1 MMNSQRNGLVL
12 FSGNGNRALSEAISK
27 ELGMK
32 LGEAKVETF
41 SDGEISIGIQ
51 ENVRGK
57 DVFLI
62 QPTCAP
68 AGDNLLELII
78 MVDALK
84 RSSAGRITAVIPYYG
99 YARQDRR
106 VRSERVPIS
115 AKVMADIL
123 ERSGIDRVLT
133 VELHSEQ
140 IQGFFDIPVDNVYG
154 TKVMRDDILKM
165 NSDKKL
171 VVSPDVGGVVRSRAL
186 AKVLGLSDLAIID
199 KRRDEANKSE
209 IMNVIGEVNNKDCII
224 IDDIVDTAG
233 TLCNAA
239 SALKGKGASK
249 VYAYIVHPVL
259 SGNAIEKISQSM
271 LDQLVV
277 TDTIPL
283 SEEAQACKKIRVITM
298 APTLAEAIRRVSNEE
313 SISAM
318 FL

>member
-1 MMNSQRNGLVL
+1 MHSRRPGLVL
-12 FSGNGNRALSEAISK
+12 FSGNGNRSLSEAISK
-27 ELGMK
+27 KLSLK
-32 LGEAKVETF
+32 LGDSKVERF
-41 SDGEISIGIQ
+41 SDGEISVKIE
-51 ENVRGK
+51 ENVRGM

-62 QPTCAP
+62 QPTCPP
-68 AGDNLLELII
+68 AHENLMELVI

-84 RSSAGRITAVIPYYG
+84 RSSASRITAVIPYYG

-115 AKVMADIL
+115 AKVVADIL

-154 TKVMRDDILKM
+154 TRIIHDDIIKQ
-165 NSDKKL
+165 KL
-171 VVSPDVGGVVRSRAL
+171 NEILIVSPDVGGVVRSRAL
-186 AKVLGLSDLAIID
+186 AKVLDLSDLAIID
-199 KRRDEANKSE
+199 KRRDEGNQSE
-209 IMNVIGEVNNKDCII
+209 VMNVIGEVKGKDCVLV
-224 IDDIVDTAG
+224 DDMVDSAG

-239 SALKGKGASK
+239 QALKERGARK

-259 SGNAIEKISQSM
+259 SGDAIKKINKSK

-283 SEEAQACKKIRVITM
+283 SDSAKACKKIRVISL
-298 APTLAEAIRRVSNEE
+298 APTLAEAIRRVNNEE

>member
-1 MMNSQRNGLVL
+1 MHSRRPGLVL
-12 FSGNGNRALSEAISK
+12 FSGNGNRSLSEAISK
-27 ELGMK
+27 K
-32 LGEAKVETF
+32 LGLKLGDAKVERF
-41 SDGEISIGIQ
+41 SDGEISVKIE
-51 ENVRGK
+51 ENVRGM

-62 QPTCAP
+62 QPTSPP
-68 AGDNLLELII
+68 AHENLMELVI

-84 RSSAGRITAVIPYYG
+84 RSSASRITAVIPYYG

-115 AKVMADIL
+115 AKVVADIL

-154 TKVMRDDILKM
+154 TRIIHDDIIKQ
-165 NSDKKL
+165 KL
-171 VVSPDVGGVVRSRAL
+171 NDILIVSPDVGGVVRSRAL
-186 AKVLGLSDLAIID
+186 AKVLDLSDLAIID
-199 KRRDEANKSE
+199 KRRDEGKQSE
-209 IMNVIGEVNNKDCII
+209 VMNVIGEVKGKDCVLV
-224 IDDIVDTAG
+224 DDMVDSAG

-239 SALKGKGASK
+239 KALKERGARK

-259 SGNAIEKISQSM
+259 SGDAIKKIDKSK

-283 SEEAQACKKIRVITM
+283 SDSAKACKKIRVISL
-298 APTLAEAIRRVSNEE
+298 APTLAEAIRRVNNEE

>member
-1 MMNSQRNGLVL
+1 MHSRRPGLVL
-12 FSGNGNRALSEAISK
+12 FSGNGNRSLSEAISK
-27 ELGMK
+27 KLSLK
-32 LGEAKVETF
+32 LGDSKVERF
-41 SDGEISIGIQ
+41 SDGEISVKIE
-51 ENVRGK
+51 ENVRGM

-62 QPTCAP
+62 QPTSPP
-68 AGDNLLELII
+68 AHENLMELVI

-84 RSSAGRITAVIPYYG
+84 RSSASRITAVIPYYG

-115 AKVMADIL
+115 AKVVADIL

-154 TKVMRDDILKM
+154 TRIIHDDIIKQ
-165 NSDKKL
+165 KL
-171 VVSPDVGGVVRSRAL
+171 NDILIVSPDVGGVVRSRAL
-186 AKVLGLSDLAIID
+186 AKVLDLSDLAIID
-199 KRRDEANKSE
+199 KRRDEDNQSE
-209 IMNVIGEVNNKDCII
+209 VMNVIGEVKGKDCVLV
-224 IDDIVDTAG
+224 DDMVDSAG
-233 TLCNAA
+233 TLCNA
-239 SALKGKGASK
+239 SKALKERGARK

-259 SGNAIEKISQSM
+259 SGDAIKKINKSK

-283 SEEAQACKKIRVITM
+283 SDAAKACKKIRVISL
-298 APTLAEAIRRVSNEE
+298 APTLAEAIRRVNNEE

>member
-1 MMNSQRNGLVL
+1 MHSRRPGLVL
-12 FSGNGNRALSEAISK
+12 FSGNGNRSLSEAISK
-27 ELGMK
+27 KLSLK
-32 LGEAKVETF
+32 LGDSKVERF
-41 SDGEISIGIQ
+41 SDGEISVKIE
-51 ENVRGK
+51 ENVRGM

-62 QPTCAP
+62 QPTSPP
-68 AGDNLLELII
+68 AHENLMELVI

-84 RSSAGRITAVIPYYG
+84 RSSASRITAVIPYYG

-115 AKVMADIL
+115 AKVVADIL

-154 TKVMRDDILKM
+154 TRIIHDDIIKQ
-165 NSDKKL
+165 KL
-171 VVSPDVGGVVRSRAL
+171 NDILIVSPDVGGVVRSRAL
-186 AKVLGLSDLAIID
+186 AKVLDLSDLAIID
-199 KRRDEANKSE
+199 KRRDEDNQSE
-209 IMNVIGEVNNKDCII
+209 VMNVIGEVKGKDCVLV
-224 IDDIVDTAG
+224 DDMVDSAG
-233 TLCNAA
+233 TLCNA
-239 SALKGKGASK
+239 SKALKERGARK

-259 SGNAIEKISQSM
+259 SGDAIKKINKSK

-283 SEEAQACKKIRVITM
+283 SDSAKACKKIRVISL
-298 APTLAEAIRRVSNEE
+298 APTLAEAIRRVNNEE

>member
-1 MMNSQRNGLVL
+1 MHSRRPGLVL
-12 FSGNGNRALSEAISK
+12 FSGNGNRSLSEAISK
-27 ELGMK
+27 KLSLK
-32 LGEAKVETF
+32 LGDSKVDRF
-41 SDGEISIGIQ
+41 SDGEISVKIQ
-51 ENVRGK
+51 ENVRGM

-62 QPTCAP
+62 QPTSPP
-68 AGDNLLELII
+68 AHENLMELVI

-84 RSSAGRITAVIPYYG
+84 RSSASRITAVIPYYG
-99 YARQDRR
+99 YARQDSR

-115 AKVMADIL
+115 AKVVADIL

-154 TKVMRDDILKM
+154 TRIIHDDIIKQ
-165 NSDKKL
+165 KL
-171 VVSPDVGGVVRSRAL
+171 NDILIVSPDVGGVVRSRAL
-186 AKVLGLSDLAIID
+186 AKVLDLSDLAIID
-199 KRRDEANKSE
+199 KRRDEGKQSE
-209 IMNVIGEVNNKDCII
+209 VMNVIGEVKGKDCVLV
-224 IDDIVDTAG
+224 DDMVDSAG
-233 TLCNAA
+233 TLCKAA
-239 SALKGKGASK
+239 KALKERGARK

-259 SGNAIEKISQSM
+259 SGDAIKKINKSK

-283 SEEAQACKKIRVITM
+283 SDSAKACKKIRVISL
-298 APTLAEAIRRVSNEE
+298 APTLAEAIRRVNNEE

>member
-1 MMNSQRNGLVL
+1 MNNQT
-12 FSGNGNRALSEAISK
+12 K
-27 ELGMK
+27 ELIIFRGNANK
-32 LGEAKVETF
+32 GLSDAICKELLKDLGDADVGTF
-41 SDGEISIGIQ
+41 SDGEVSVKIN

-57 DVFLI
+57 DVYLI
-62 QPTCAP
+62 QPTCSP
-68 AGDNLLELII
+68 THKNLIELIL
-78 MVDALK
+78 MVDAL
-84 RSSAGRITAVIPYYG
+84 RWSSAGRITAVIPYFG

-115 AKVMADIL
+115 AKVIADIL

-140 IQGFFDIPVDNVYG
+140 IQGFFDIPVDNIYG
-154 TKVMRDDILKM
+154 TKVMVDDI
-165 NSDKKL
+165 NNQSFSDLL

-186 AKVLGLSDLAIID
+186 AKALDLSDLAIID

-209 IMNVIGEVNNKDCII
+209 VMNVIGEVAEKDCL
-224 IDDIVDTAG
+224 IVDDMADTCG

-239 SALKGKGASK
+239 QALKEKGAK
-249 VYAYIVHPVL
+249 TVTAYITHPVL
-259 SGNAIEKISQSM
+259 SGNAIEKINEST

-283 SEEAQACKKIRVITM
+283 SEQAENCQKIRIM
-298 APTLAEAIRRVSNEE
+298 SLAPTLAEAIRRINKEQ

-318 FL
+318 MR

>member
-1 MMNSQRNGLVL
+1 MHSRRPGLVL
-12 FSGNGNRALSEAISK
+12 FSGNGNKSLSEAISK
-27 ELGMK
+27 KLSLK
-32 LGEAKVETF
+32 LGDSKVERF
-41 SDGEISIGIQ
+41 SDGEISVKIK
-51 ENVRGK
+51 ENVRGM

-62 QPTCAP
+62 QPTSPP
-68 AGDNLLELII
+68 AHENLMELVI

-84 RSSAGRITAVIPYYG
+84 RSSASRITAVIPYYG

-115 AKVMADIL
+115 AKVVADIL

-154 TKVMRDDILKM
+154 TRIIHDDIIKQ
-165 NSDKKL
+165 KL
-171 VVSPDVGGVVRSRAL
+171 NDILIVSPDVGGVVRSRAL
-186 AKVLGLSDLAIID
+186 AKVLDLSDLAIID
-199 KRRDEANKSE
+199 KRRDEDNQSE
-209 IMNVIGEVNNKDCII
+209 VMNVIGEVKEKDCVLV
-224 IDDIVDTAG
+224 DDMVDSAG

-239 SALKGKGASK
+239 KALKDRGARK

-259 SGNAIEKISQSM
+259 SGDAIKKINKSK

-283 SEEAQACKKIRVITM
+283 SDSAKACKKIRVISL
-298 APTLAEAIRRVSNEE
+298 APTLAEAIRRVNNEE

>member
-1 MMNSQRNGLVL
+1 MHSRRPGLVL
-12 FSGNGNRALSEAISK
+12 FSGNGNRSLSEAISK
-27 ELGMK
+27 KLSLK
-32 LGEAKVETF
+32 LGDSKVERF
-41 SDGEISIGIQ
+41 SDGEISVKIE
-51 ENVRGK
+51 ENVRGM

-62 QPTCAP
+62 QPTSPP
-68 AGDNLLELII
+68 AHENLMELVI

-84 RSSAGRITAVIPYYG
+84 RSSASRITAVIPYYG

-115 AKVMADIL
+115 AKVVADIL

-154 TKVMRDDILKM
+154 TRIIHDDIIKQ
-165 NSDKKL
+165 KL
-171 VVSPDVGGVVRSRAL
+171 NDILIVSPDVGGVVRSRAL
-186 AKVLGLSDLAIID
+186 AKVLDLSDLAIID
-199 KRRDEANKSE
+199 KRRDEGNQSE
-209 IMNVIGEVNNKDCII
+209 VMNVIGEVKGKDCVLV
-224 IDDIVDTAG
+224 DDMVDSAG

-239 SALKGKGASK
+239 KALKERGARK

-259 SGNAIEKISQSM
+259 SGDAIKKINKSK

-283 SEEAQACKKIRVITM
+283 SDSAKACKKIRVISL
-298 APTLAEAIRRVSNEE
+298 APTLAEAIRRVNNEE

>member
-12 FSGNGNRALSEAISK
+12 FSGNGNRDLSEAISK
-27 ELGMK
+27 ELGVR
-32 LGEAKVETF
+32 LGDAKVDTF
-41 SDGEISIGIQ
+41 SDGEISIGIE

-68 AGDNLLELII
+68 AGDNLLELVI

-84 RSSAGRITAVIPYYG
+84 RSSAGRITAVMPYYG

-140 IQGFFDIPVDNVYG
+140 IQGFFNIPVDNVYG

-165 NSDKKL
+165 NSDKQL

-199 KRRDEANKSE
+199 KRRDETNKSE
-209 IMNVIGEVNNKDCII
+209 VMNVIGDVKNKDCII
-224 IDDIVDTAG
+224 VDDIVDTAG

-239 SALKGKGASK
+239 SALKEKGASK

-259 SGNAIEKISQSM
+259 SGNAIDKISQSK

-283 SEEAQACKKIRVITM
+283 SEEARACKKIRIITM

>member
-1 MMNSQRNGLVL
+1 MHSRRPGLVL
-12 FSGNGNRALSEAISK
+12 FSGNGNRSLSEAISK
-27 ELGMK
+27 KLSLK
-32 LGEAKVETF
+32 LGDSKVERF
-41 SDGEISIGIQ
+41 SDGEISVKIE
-51 ENVRGK
+51 ENVRGM

-62 QPTCAP
+62 QPTSPP
-68 AGDNLLELII
+68 AHENLMELVI

-84 RSSAGRITAVIPYYG
+84 RSSASRITAVIPYYG

-115 AKVMADIL
+115 AKVVADIL

-154 TKVMRDDILKM
+154 TRIIHDDIIKQ
-165 NSDKKL
+165 KL
-171 VVSPDVGGVVRSRAL
+171 NDILIVSPDVGGVVRSRAL
-186 AKVLGLSDLAIID
+186 AKVLDLSDLAIID
-199 KRRDEANKSE
+199 KRRDEDNQSE
-209 IMNVIGEVNNKDCII
+209 VMNVIGEVKGKDCVLV
-224 IDDIVDTAG
+224 DDMVDSAG

-239 SALKGKGASK
+239 GALKDRGARK

-259 SGNAIEKISQSM
+259 SGDAIKKINKSK

-283 SEEAQACKKIRVITM
+283 SDAAKACKKIRVISL
-298 APTLAEAIRRVSNEE
+298 APTLAEAIRRVNNEE

>member
-1 MMNSQRNGLVL
+1 MHSRRPGLVL
-12 FSGNGNRALSEAISK
+12 FSGNGNKSLSEAISK
-27 ELGMK
+27 KLSLK
-32 LGEAKVETF
+32 LGDSKVERF
-41 SDGEISIGIQ
+41 SDGEISVKIE
-51 ENVRGK
+51 ENVRGM

-62 QPTCAP
+62 QPTSPP
-68 AGDNLLELII
+68 AHENLMELVI

-84 RSSAGRITAVIPYYG
+84 RSSASRITAVIPYYG

-115 AKVMADIL
+115 AKVVADIL

-154 TKVMRDDILKM
+154 TRIIHDDIIKQ
-165 NSDKKL
+165 KL
-171 VVSPDVGGVVRSRAL
+171 NDILIVSPDVGGVVRSRAL
-186 AKVLGLSDLAIID
+186 AKVLDLSDLAIID
-199 KRRDEANKSE
+199 KRRDEDNQSE
-209 IMNVIGEVNNKDCII
+209 VMNVIGEVKGKDCVLV
-224 IDDIVDTAG
+224 DDMVDSAG
-233 TLCNAA
+233 TLCNA
-239 SALKGKGASK
+239 SKALKERGARK

-259 SGNAIEKISQSM
+259 SGDAIKKINKSK

-283 SEEAQACKKIRVITM
+283 SDAAKACKKIRVISL
-298 APTLAEAIRRVSNEE
+298 APTLAEAIRRVNNEE

>member
-1 MMNSQRNGLVL
+1 MHSRRPGLVL
-12 FSGNGNRALSEAISK
+12 FSGNGNKSLSEAISK
-27 ELGMK
+27 KLSLK
-32 LGEAKVETF
+32 LGDSKVERF
-41 SDGEISIGIQ
+41 SDGEISVKIE
-51 ENVRGK
+51 ENVRGM

-62 QPTCAP
+62 QPTSPP
-68 AGDNLLELII
+68 AHENLMELVI

-84 RSSAGRITAVIPYYG
+84 RSSASRITAVIPYYG

-115 AKVMADIL
+115 AKVVADIL

-154 TKVMRDDILKM
+154 TRIIYDDIIKQ
-165 NSDKKL
+165 KL
-171 VVSPDVGGVVRSRAL
+171 NDILIVSPDVGGVVRSRAL
-186 AKVLGLSDLAIID
+186 AKVLDLSDLAIID
-199 KRRDEANKSE
+199 KRRDEGNQSE
-209 IMNVIGEVNNKDCII
+209 VMNVIGEVKEKDCVLV
-224 IDDIVDTAG
+224 DDMVDSAG
-233 TLCNAA
+233 TLCKAA
-239 SALKGKGASK
+239 KALKERGARK

-259 SGNAIEKISQSM
+259 SGDAIKKINKSK

-283 SEEAQACKKIRVITM
+283 SDSAKACKKIRVISL
-298 APTLAEAIRRVSNEE
+298 APTLAEAIRRVNNEE

>member
-1 MMNSQRNGLVL
+1 MHSRRPGLVL
-12 FSGNGNRALSEAISK
+12 FSGNGNRSLSEAISK
-27 ELGMK
+27 KLSLK
-32 LGEAKVETF
+32 LGDSKVERF
-41 SDGEISIGIQ
+41 SDGEISVKIE
-51 ENVRGK
+51 ENVRGM

-62 QPTCAP
+62 QPTSPP
-68 AGDNLLELII
+68 AHENLMELVI

-84 RSSAGRITAVIPYYG
+84 RSSASRITAVIPYYG

-115 AKVMADIL
+115 AKVVADIL
-123 ERSGIDRVLT
+123 ERSGIDRILT

-154 TKVMRDDILKM
+154 TRIIHDDIIKQ
-165 NSDKKL
+165 KL
-171 VVSPDVGGVVRSRAL
+171 NDILIVSPDVGGVVRSRAL
-186 AKVLGLSDLAIID
+186 AKVLDLSDLAIID
-199 KRRDEANKSE
+199 KRRDEGNQSE
-209 IMNVIGEVNNKDCII
+209 VMNVIGEVKGKDCVLV
-224 IDDIVDTAG
+224 DDMVDSAG

-239 SALKGKGASK
+239 KALKERGARK

-259 SGNAIEKISQSM
+259 SGDAIKKINKSK

-283 SEEAQACKKIRVITM
+283 SDSAKACKKIRVISL
-298 APTLAEAIRRVSNEE
+298 APTLAEAIRRVNNEE

>member
-1 MMNSQRNGLVL
+1 MHSRRPGLVL
-12 FSGNGNRALSEAISK
+12 FSGNGNKTLSEAISK
-27 ELGMK
+27 KLSLK
-32 LGEAKVETF
+32 LGDSKVERF
-41 SDGEISIGIQ
+41 SDGEISVKIE
-51 ENVRGK
+51 ENVRGM

-62 QPTCAP
+62 QPTSPP
-68 AGDNLLELII
+68 AHENLMELVI

-84 RSSAGRITAVIPYYG
+84 RSSASRITAVIPYYG

-115 AKVMADIL
+115 AKVVADIL

-154 TKVMRDDILKM
+154 TRIIHDDIIKQ
-165 NSDKKL
+165 KL
-171 VVSPDVGGVVRSRAL
+171 NEILIVSPDVGGVVRSRAL
-186 AKVLGLSDLAIID
+186 AKVLDLSDLAIID
-199 KRRDEANKSE
+199 KRRDEDNQSE
-209 IMNVIGEVNNKDCII
+209 VMNVIGEVKGKDCVLV
-224 IDDIVDTAG
+224 DDMVDSAG

-239 SALKGKGASK
+239 GALKDRGARK

-259 SGNAIEKISQSM
+259 SGDAIKKINKSK

-283 SEEAQACKKIRVITM
+283 SDSAKACKKIRVISL
-298 APTLAEAIRRVSNEE
+298 APTLAEAIRRVNNEE

>member
-1 MMNSQRNGLVL
+1 MNNQTKELII
-12 FSGNGNRALSEAISK
+12 FSGNANKGLSDAICK
-27 ELGMK
+27 ELLK
-32 LGEAKVETF
+32 DLGDADVGTF
-41 SDGEISIGIQ
+41 SDGEVSVKIN

-57 DVFLI
+57 DVYLI
-62 QPTCAP
+62 QPTCSP
-68 AGDNLLELII
+68 THKNLIELIL
-78 MVDALK
+78 MVDAL
-84 RSSAGRITAVIPYYG
+84 RWSSAGRITAVIPYFG

-115 AKVMADIL
+115 AKVIADIL

-140 IQGFFDIPVDNVYG
+140 IQGFFDIPVDNIYG
-154 TKVMRDDILKM
+154 TKVMVDDI
-165 NSDKKL
+165 NNQSFSDLL

-186 AKVLGLSDLAIID
+186 AKDLDLSDLAIID

-209 IMNVIGEVNNKDCII
+209 VMNVIGEVAEKDCL
-224 IDDIVDTAG
+224 IVDDMADTCG

-239 SALKGKGASK
+239 KALKEKGAK
-249 VYAYIVHPVL
+249 TVTAYITHPVL
-259 SGNAIEKISQSM
+259 SGNAIEKINEST

-283 SEEAQACKKIRVITM
+283 SEQAENCEKIRIM
-298 APTLAEAIRRVSNEE
+298 SLAPTLAEAIRRINKEQ

-318 FL
+318 MR

>member
-1 MMNSQRNGLVL
+1 MNNQTKELVI
-12 FSGNGNRALSEAISK
+12 FSGNANKGLSDAICK
-27 ELGMK
+27 ELSK
-32 LGEAKVETF
+32 DLGDAEVGTF
-41 SDGEISIGIQ
+41 SDGEVSVKIN

-57 DVFLI
+57 DVYLI
-62 QPTCAP
+62 QPTCSP
-68 AGDNLLELII
+68 THKNLIELIL
-78 MVDALK
+78 MVDAL
-84 RSSAGRITAVIPYYG
+84 RWSSAGRITAVIPYFG

-115 AKVMADIL
+115 AKVIADIL

-140 IQGFFDIPVDNVYG
+140 IQGFFDIPVDNIYG
-154 TKVMRDDILKM
+154 TKVMVDDI
-165 NSDKKL
+165 NNQSFSDLL

-186 AKVLGLSDLAIID
+186 AKALDLSDLAIID

-209 IMNVIGEVNNKDCII
+209 VMNVIGEVAEKDCL
-224 IDDIVDTAG
+224 IVDDMADTCG

-239 SALKGKGASK
+239 QALKEKGAK
-249 VYAYIVHPVL
+249 TVTAYITHPVL
-259 SGNAIEKISQSM
+259 SGNAIEKINEST

-283 SEEAQACKKIRVITM
+283 SEQAENCEKIRIM
-298 APTLAEAIRRVSNEE
+298 SLAPTLAEAIRRINKEQ

-318 FL
+318 MR

>member
-1 MMNSQRNGLVL
+1 MHSRRPGLVL
-12 FSGNGNRALSEAISK
+12 FSGNGNRSLSEAISK
-27 ELGMK
+27 KLSLK
-32 LGEAKVETF
+32 LGDSKVERF
-41 SDGEISIGIQ
+41 SDGEISVKIE
-51 ENVRGK
+51 ENVRGM

-62 QPTCAP
+62 QPTSPP
-68 AGDNLLELII
+68 AHENLMELVI

-84 RSSAGRITAVIPYYG
+84 RSSASRITAVIPYYG

-115 AKVMADIL
+115 AKVVADIL

-154 TKVMRDDILKM
+154 TRIIHDDIIKQ
-165 NSDKKL
+165 KL
-171 VVSPDVGGVVRSRAL
+171 NEILIVSPDVGGVVRSRAL
-186 AKVLGLSDLAIID
+186 AKVLDLSDLAIID
-199 KRRDEANKSE
+199 KRRDEDNQSE
-209 IMNVIGEVNNKDCII
+209 VMNVIGEVKGKDCVLV
-224 IDDIVDTAG
+224 DDMVDSAG

-239 SALKGKGASK
+239 GALKDRGARK

-259 SGNAIEKISQSM
+259 SGDAIKKINKSK

-283 SEEAQACKKIRVITM
+283 SDSAKACKKIRVISL
-298 APTLAEAIRRVSNEE
+298 APTLAEAIRRVNNEE

>member
-1 MMNSQRNGLVL
+1 MHSRRPGLVL
-12 FSGNGNRALSEAISK
+12 FSGNGNKTLSEAISK
-27 ELGMK
+27 KLSLK
-32 LGEAKVETF
+32 LGDSKVERF
-41 SDGEISIGIQ
+41 SDGEISVKIE
-51 ENVRGK
+51 ENVRGM

-62 QPTCAP
+62 QPTSPP
-68 AGDNLLELII
+68 AHENLMELVI

-84 RSSAGRITAVIPYYG
+84 RSSASRITAVIPYYG

-115 AKVMADIL
+115 AKVVADIL

-154 TKVMRDDILKM
+154 TRIIHDDIIKQ
-165 NSDKKL
+165 KL
-171 VVSPDVGGVVRSRAL
+171 NDILIVSPDVGGVVRSIDL
-186 AKVLGLSDLAIID
+186 AKVLDLSDLAIID
-199 KRRDEANKSE
+199 KRRDEGKQSE
-209 IMNVIGEVNNKDCII
+209 VMNVIGEVKGKDCVLV
-224 IDDIVDTAG
+224 DDMVDSAG

-239 SALKGKGASK
+239 KALKERGARK

-259 SGNAIEKISQSM
+259 SGDAIKKIDKSK

-283 SEEAQACKKIRVITM
+283 SDSAKACKKIRVISL
-298 APTLAEAIRRVSNEE
+298 APTLAEAIRRVNNEE

>member
-1 MMNSQRNGLVL
+1 MHSRRPGLVL
-12 FSGNGNRALSEAISK
+12 FSGNGNKSLSEAISK
-27 ELGMK
+27 KLSLK
-32 LGEAKVETF
+32 LGDSKVERF
-41 SDGEISIGIQ
+41 SDGEISVKIE
-51 ENVRGK
+51 ENVRGM

-62 QPTCAP
+62 QPTSPP
-68 AGDNLLELII
+68 AHENLMELVI

-115 AKVMADIL
+115 AKVVADIL

-140 IQGFFDIPVDNVYG
+140 IQGFFNIPVDNVYG
-154 TKVMRDDILKM
+154 TRIIHDDIIAQ
-165 NSDKKL
+165 KL
-171 VVSPDVGGVVRSRAL
+171 NDILIVSPDVGGVVRSRAL
-186 AKVLGLSDLAIID
+186 AKVLDLSDLAIID
-199 KRRDEANKSE
+199 KRRDGDNQSE
-209 IMNVIGEVNNKDCII
+209 VMNVIGEVKGKDCVLV
-224 IDDIVDTAG
+224 DDMVDSAG

-239 SALKGKGASK
+239 GALKDRGARK

-259 SGNAIEKISQSM
+259 SGEAIKKINKSK

-283 SEEAQACKKIRVITM
+283 SDSAKACKKIRVISL
-298 APTLAEAIRRVSNEE
+298 APTLAEAIRRVNNEE

>member
-1 MMNSQRNGLVL
+1 MHSRRPGLVL
-12 FSGNGNRALSEAISK
+12 FSGNGNRSLSEAISK
-27 ELGMK
+27 KLSLK
-32 LGEAKVETF
+32 LGDSKVERF
-41 SDGEISIGIQ
+41 SDGEISVKIE
-51 ENVRGK
+51 ENVRGM

-62 QPTCAP
+62 QPTCPP
-68 AGDNLLELII
+68 AHENLMELVI

-84 RSSAGRITAVIPYYG
+84 RSSASRITAVIPYYG

-115 AKVMADIL
+115 AKVVADIL

-154 TKVMRDDILKM
+154 TRIIHDDIIKQ
-165 NSDKKL
+165 KL
-171 VVSPDVGGVVRSRAL
+171 NDILIVSPDVGGVVRSRAL
-186 AKVLGLSDLAIID
+186 AKVLDLSDLAIID
-199 KRRDEANKSE
+199 KRRDEGNQSE
-209 IMNVIGEVNNKDCII
+209 VMNVIGEVKGKDCVLV
-224 IDDIVDTAG
+224 DDMVDSAG
-233 TLCNAA
+233 TLCKAA
-239 SALKGKGASK
+239 KALKERGARK

-259 SGNAIEKISQSM
+259 SGDAIKKINKSK

-283 SEEAQACKKIRVITM
+283 SDSAKACKKIRVISL
-298 APTLAEAIRRVSNEE
+298 APTLAEAIRRVNNEE

>member
-1 MMNSQRNGLVL
+1 MHSRRPGLVL
-12 FSGNGNRALSEAISK
+12 FSGNGNRSLSEAISK
-27 ELGMK
+27 KLSLK
-32 LGEAKVETF
+32 LGDSKVERF
-41 SDGEISIGIQ
+41 SDGEISVKIE
-51 ENVRGK
+51 ENVRGM

-62 QPTCAP
+62 QPTCPP
-68 AGDNLLELII
+68 AHENLMELVI

-84 RSSAGRITAVIPYYG
+84 RSSASRITAVIPYYG

-115 AKVMADIL
+115 AKVVADIL

-154 TKVMRDDILKM
+154 TRIIHDDIIKQKL
-165 NSDKKL
+165 SDIL
-171 VVSPDVGGVVRSRAL
+171 IVSPDVGGVVRSRAL
-186 AKVLGLSDLAIID
+186 AKVLDLSDLAIID
-199 KRRDEANKSE
+199 KRRDEDNQSE
-209 IMNVIGEVNNKDCII
+209 VMNVIGEVKGKDCVLV
-224 IDDIVDTAG
+224 DDMVDSAG
-233 TLCNAA
+233 TLCKAA
-239 SALKGKGASK
+239 QALKERGARK

-259 SGNAIEKISQSM
+259 SGDAIKKINKSK

-283 SEEAQACKKIRVITM
+283 SDSAKACKKIRVISL
-298 APTLAEAIRRVSNEE
+298 APTLAEAIRRVNNEE

>member
-1 MMNSQRNGLVL
+1 MHSRRPGLVL
-12 FSGNGNRALSEAISK
+12 FSGNGNRSLSEAISK
-27 ELGMK
+27 KLSLK
-32 LGEAKVETF
+32 LGDSKVERF
-41 SDGEISIGIQ
+41 SDGEISVKIE
-51 ENVRGK
+51 ENVRGM

-62 QPTCAP
+62 QPTSPP
-68 AGDNLLELII
+68 AHENLMELEI

-84 RSSAGRITAVIPYYG
+84 RSSASRITAVIPYYG

-115 AKVMADIL
+115 AKVVADIL

-154 TKVMRDDILKM
+154 TRIIHDDIIKQ
-165 NSDKKL
+165 KL
-171 VVSPDVGGVVRSRAL
+171 NNILIVSPDVGGVVRSRAL
-186 AKVLGLSDLAIID
+186 AKVLDLSDLAIID
-199 KRRDEANKSE
+199 KRRDEGNQSE
-209 IMNVIGEVNNKDCII
+209 VMNVIGEVKEKDCVLV
-224 IDDIVDTAG
+224 DDMVDSAG

-239 SALKGKGASK
+239 KALKERGARK

-259 SGNAIEKISQSM
+259 SGDAIKKINKSK

-277 TDTIPL
+277 TDTIPH
-283 SEEAQACKKIRVITM
+283 SDSAKACKKIRVISL
-298 APTLAEAIRRVSNEE
+298 APTLAEAIRRVNNEE